1 MIVDELEL
9 DEAKSFE
16 DIVRQISQEAQHEIN
31 YYKLYENRKNWAETD
46 TEEDSYSSMGSDE
59 KETTDW
65 LRDEDWSDREM
76 SYKSEN

>member
-1 MIVDELEL
+1 
-9 DEAKSFE
+9 
-16 DIVRQISQEAQHEIN
+16 
-31 YYKLYENRKNWAETD
+31 
-46 TEEDSYSSMGSDE
+46 MGSDE